1 MTILGLFLLGL
12 ALGSFANALVWRV
25 RQQSKSKNKAKPE
38 LSIIKGRS
46 MCPNCRHELQ
56 TIDLI
61 PVISWLLLKGRCRY
75 CNKPISWQYPLVEF
89 ITGLIFVW
97 SYLAWPYKLD
107 NFAEYLYLALWLCVL
122 VGFMALIVY
131 DLRWMLLPDRI
142 VLPLGLVAFG
152 MSLITVL
159 RSDKPLIAV
168 LSVFFSLAI
177 AGGIFYVLY
186 QVSEGKWIGGGDI
199 KLGWVIGLI
208 LATPARSF
216 LMLFLASFIGT
227 IISLPLLL
235 RHRLKKTSI
244 IPFGP
249 FLMIAAFIVQL
260 YGSSIL
266 HWYTKTFIG
275 A

>member
-1 MTILGLFLLGL
+1 MIILGLFLLGL

-75 CNKPISWQYPLVEF
+75 CNKPISWQYPLVELL
-89 ITGLIFVW
+89 TGLIFVW

-107 NFAEYLYLALWLCVL
+107 NFAGYLYLALWLCVL

-142 VLPLGLVAFG
+142 VLPLGLVASG

-168 LSVFFSLAI
+168 LSVFLSLAI

>member
-1 MTILGLFLLGL
+1 MIILGLFLLGL

-25 RQQSKSKNKAKPE
+25 RQQSKSKNNAKPE

-46 MCPNCRHELQ
+46 MCPNCRHELKP
-56 TIDLI
+56 IDLI

-75 CNKPISWQYPLVEF
+75 CNKPISWQYPLVELL
-89 ITGLIFVW
+89 TGLIFVW

-107 NFAEYLYLALWLCVL
+107 NFAGYLYLALWLCVL

-142 VLPLGLVAFG
+142 VLPLGLVASG

-168 LSVFFSLAI
+168 LSVFLSLAI